1 MADSLFED
9 FVPRKKVKKVDN
21 KDYVDVDDVVKVD
34 SVVDRVFIDLKDDEN
49 VDGEEYVSVDEDCV
63 DARNVVSGD
72 DEVDEN
78 VHSDDKGVDNKFDD
92 ENEKNKNVQVPYL
105 NQRFDSLDD
114 ADRFIRSYALKN
126 GFAVK
131 IQQTKKRAKVDEIYA
146 RMFVCRLAGENQE
159 KNVLDEEVCV
169 GSSKGTRRRD
179 KLPRSGCKVRMFVV
193 KKKKKDYWELTTVEL
208 EHNHDL
214 VSPSKMTLIQR
225 ERHVTSAARNLIN
238 VLNVSGIRPSQTM
251 SLFSNMQGG
260 VSNVGFGSQN
270 IRNVVR
276 DERKKKIQV
285 SDAQA
290 GLDLLSRLKEE
301 GGGKFFVKTQVD
313 GENRLKNLVW
323 VDPKCLMA
331 YSNFGDV
338 VAFDTTYRTN
348 RYAMPFVPFTGVN
361 HHYQSVLFGF
371 ALMRDEVKSS
381 FEWVLRTWLEAV
393 GDKHPN
399 AIITD
404 QDQAMAGAI
413 ASILPQTRHLL
424 CSWHISQKFPEKLN
438 TLYIKHPG
446 TFKVDFNKC
455 IYHSLTEDIFEERW
469 KDLVVKYDLKDHSWL
484 QGLYLLKEKW
494 ISAYTKSTFSAG
506 QTTTSRSEGMNAFFD
521 SYVSSSTGLKQFV
534 ENAQKAIERQFM
546 REKEEDNDTKNKTR
560 YLRLKTAL
568 EQDGASMYTKEMF
581 RQFQVQLVE
590 ASKYF
595 VEKDTDQFTSGD
607 EVTHYRCFRPLT
619 EVDKRTMYE
628 VKFNKVAL
636 TGRCVCR
643 MYEHL
648 GIPCRHIIA
657 VLNKKNV
664 AQIPVTFIQRR
675 WTRDANRV
683 DGMLPYAMGCD
694 DPTSTELTPSQRF
707 NHMTLLTMSFCHSSM
722 VSKERYEYALEVMN
736 REIANLEKMA
746 VDNVDAA
753 PNTNTE
759 NPIEENIGDELNEPV
774 LDPIVSQ
781 TKGRKK
787 PQRFKNPIEG
797 LSKKK
802 RKCKQCHEEGHDI
815 RTCKKFGDQNKSS

>member
-9 FVPRKKVKKVDN
+9 FVPRKRVKKVDN
-21 KDYVDVDDVVKVD
+21 KDYVDVDDVIKVD
-34 SVVDRVFIDLKDDEN
+34 SVVDRVFIDLKGDEN
-49 VDGEEYVSVDEDCV
+49 VDDKEYVSVDEDCI
-63 DARNVVSGD
+63 DDRNVVSGD
-72 DEVDEN
+72 DEGDEK
-78 VHSDDKGVDNKFDD
+78 V
-92 ENEKNKNVQVPYL
+92 EN
-105 NQRFDSLDD
+105 D
-114 ADRFIRSYALKN
+114 ADRFIRAYAFKN

-131 IQQTKKRAKVDEIYA
+131 IQQTRKRAKVDEICA
-146 RMFVCRLAGENQE
+146 RMFVCRLAGENKD
-159 KNVLDEEVCV
+159 KNVVDQEVCI

-193 KKKKKDYWELTTVEL
+193 KKKKKDYWELTTLEL

-214 VSPSKMTLIQR
+214 VSPSKMSLIQR
-225 ERHVTSAARNLIN
+225 ERHVTSATRNLIKT
-238 VLNVSGIRPSQTM
+238 LNVSGIRPSQTM
-251 SLFSNMQGG
+251 SLSSNMQGR

-301 GGGKFFVKTQVD
+301 SGGKFFVKTQMD

-338 VAFDTTYRTN
+338 VAFDTTYQTN

-371 ALMRDEVKSS
+371 ALMRDEVKTS
-381 FEWVLRTWLEAV
+381 FEWVLKTWLEAV

-399 AIITD
+399 SIITD

-413 ASILPQTRHLL
+413 ASILPKTRHLL
-424 CSWHISQKFPEKLN
+424 CSWHISQKFPKKLK

-446 TFKVDFNKC
+446 TFKVDFNKY
-455 IYHSLTEDIFEERW
+455 IYHSLTEDIFQERW
-469 KDLVVKYDLKDHSWL
+469 NDLVVKYDLKDHSWL
-484 QGLYLLKEKW
+484 QGLYLLEEKW

-506 QTTTSRSEGMNAFFD
+506 QNTTSRSEGMNAFFD
-521 SYVSSSTGLKQFV
+521 SYISSSTGLKEFV
-534 ENAQKAIERQFM
+534 EKAQKAIDRQFM
-546 REKEEDNDTKNKTR
+546 QEKEEDNDTKNKTR
-560 YLRLKTAL
+560 YMRFKTAL
-568 EQDGASMYTKEMF
+568 EQDGASVYTKEMF
-581 RQFQVQLVE
+581 RQFQIQLVE
-590 ASKYF
+590 ASEYF
-595 VEKDTDQFTSGD
+595 VEKDKDLLMSGD

-628 VKFNKVAL
+628 VKFNKVAIL
-636 TGRCVCR
+636 GTCVCR

-648 GIPCRHIIA
+648 GIPCRHII
-657 VLNKKNV
+657 VVFNKKNV
-664 AQIPVTFIQRR
+664 GQIPVTFIKRR

-683 DGMLPYAMGCD
+683 NGLLPYAITCD
-694 DPTSTELTPSQRF
+694 DPTYTELTPNQRF

-736 REIANLEKMA
+736 REIANLEKIG
-746 VDNVDAA
+746 VDVDVF
-753 PNTNTE
+753 PNTSTE
-759 NPIEENIGDELNEPV
+759 IPIEQNIGHDLNEPV
-774 LDPIVSQ
+774 LDLIVSQ

-815 RTCKKFGDQNKSS
+815 RTCKKLDKQIRSSQM

>member
-1 MADSLFED
+1 
-9 FVPRKKVKKVDN
+9 
-21 KDYVDVDDVVKVD
+21 
-34 SVVDRVFIDLKDDEN
+34 
-49 VDGEEYVSVDEDCV
+49 
-63 DARNVVSGD
+63 
-72 DEVDEN
+72 
-78 VHSDDKGVDNKFDD
+78 
-92 ENEKNKNVQVPYL
+92 
-105 NQRFDSLDD
+105 
-114 ADRFIRSYALKN
+114 
-126 GFAVK
+126 
-131 IQQTKKRAKVDEIYA
+131 
-146 RMFVCRLAGENQE
+146 
-159 KNVLDEEVCV
+159 
-169 GSSKGTRRRD
+169 
-179 KLPRSGCKVRMFVV
+179 
-193 KKKKKDYWELTTVEL
+193 
-208 EHNHDL
+208 
-214 VSPSKMTLIQR
+214 
-225 ERHVTSAARNLIN
+225 
-238 VLNVSGIRPSQTM
+238 
-251 SLFSNMQGG
+251 MQGR

-301 GGGKFFVKTQVD
+301 SGGKFFVKTQMD

-338 VAFDTTYRTN
+338 VAFDTTYQTN

-371 ALMRDEVKSS
+371 ALMRDEVKTS
-381 FEWVLRTWLEAV
+381 FEWVLKTWLEAV

-399 AIITD
+399 SIITD

-413 ASILPQTRHLL
+413 ASILPKTRHLL
-424 CSWHISQKFPEKLN
+424 CSWHISQKFPKKLK

-446 TFKVDFNKC
+446 TFKVDFNKY
-455 IYHSLTEDIFEERW
+455 IYHSLTEDIFQERW
-469 KDLVVKYDLKDHSWL
+469 NDLVVKYDLKDHSWL
-484 QGLYLLKEKW
+484 QGLYLLEEKW

-506 QTTTSRSEGMNAFFD
+506 QNTTSRSEGMNAFFD
-521 SYVSSSTGLKQFV
+521 SYISSSTGLKEFV
-534 ENAQKAIERQFM
+534 EKAQKAIDRQFM
-546 REKEEDNDTKNKTR
+546 QEKEEDNDTKNKTR
-560 YLRLKTAL
+560 YMRFKTAL
-568 EQDGASMYTKEMF
+568 EQDGASVYTKEMF
-581 RQFQVQLVE
+581 RQFQIQLVE
-590 ASKYF
+590 ASEYF
-595 VEKDTDQFTSGD
+595 VEKDKDLLMSGD

-628 VKFNKVAL
+628 VKFNKVAIL
-636 TGRCVCR
+636 GTCVCR

-648 GIPCRHIIA
+648 GIPCRHII
-657 VLNKKNV
+657 VVFNKKNV
-664 AQIPVTFIQRR
+664 GQIPVTFIKRR

-683 DGMLPYAMGCD
+683 NGLLPYAITCD
-694 DPTSTELTPSQRF
+694 DPTYTELTPNQRF

-736 REIANLEKMA
+736 REIANLEKIG
-746 VDNVDAA
+746 VDVDVF
-753 PNTNTE
+753 PNTSTE
-759 NPIEENIGDELNEPV
+759 IPIEQNIGHDLNEPV
-774 LDPIVSQ
+774 LDLIVSQ

-815 RTCKKFGDQNKSS
+815 RTCKKLDKQIRSSQINGGKGEEIVLVLYNATCSISMDETPHHELSIGYSSRSSTAQPSPVFSAFPCFALFGQSKSYQINKIIPKSTKLPTQQKGMKNGSIKKYVGFLSNTEATTSSLSRNNSSYKWKPRLSGKVCLNLIPIHMTNHNGLTLVLVNLLFLLIIRSPLHSI

>member
-9 FVPRKKVKKVDN
+9 FVPRKRVKKVDN

-49 VDGEEYVSVDEDCV
+49 VDDKEYVSVDEDCI
-63 DARNVVSGD
+63 DDRNVVSSD

-78 VHSDDKGVDNKFDD
+78 VESDDKGVDNKFID
-92 ENEKNKNVQVPYL
+92 ENERNKNMEVPYL
-105 NQRFDSLDD
+105 NQRFDNLDG

-146 RMFVCRLAGENQE
+146 RMFVCRLAGENQD
-159 KNVLDEEVCV
+159 KNVVDEEVCV

-381 FEWVLRTWLEAV
+381 FEWVLRTWLEAK
-393 GDKHPN
+393 DKFCERR
-399 AIITD
+399 
-404 QDQAMAGAI
+404 QEV
-413 ASILPQTRHLL
+413 
-424 CSWHISQKFPEKLN
+424 FPEGPAQISALMRRPKQSN
-438 TLYIKHPG
+438 HTDCG
-446 TFKVDFNKC
+446 
-455 IYHSLTEDIFEERW
+455 IF
-469 KDLVVKYDLKDHSWL
+469 VMKYMDYML
-484 QGLYLLKEKW
+484 QGFHLQSMSWTSSDVETFRYRIAKE
-494 ISAYTKSTFSAG
+494 
-506 QTTTSRSEGMNAFFD
+506 
-521 SYVSSSTGLKQFV
+521 
-534 ENAQKAIERQFM
+534 
-546 REKEEDNDTKNKTR
+546 
-560 YLRLKTAL
+560 
-568 EQDGASMYTKEMF
+568 
-581 RQFQVQLVE
+581 
-590 ASKYF
+590 
-595 VEKDTDQFTSGD
+595 
-607 EVTHYRCFRPLT
+607 
-619 EVDKRTMYE
+619 
-628 VKFNKVAL
+628 
-636 TGRCVCR
+636 
-643 MYEHL
+643 
-648 GIPCRHIIA
+648 
-657 VLNKKNV
+657 
-664 AQIPVTFIQRR
+664 IQRGKAR
-675 WTRDANRV
+675 MIP
-683 DGMLPYAMGCD
+683 GFLMK
-694 DPTSTELTPSQRF
+694 QR
-707 NHMTLLTMSFCHSSM
+707 L
-722 VSKERYEYALEVMN
+722 
-736 REIANLEKMA
+736 
-746 VDNVDAA
+746 DNASRA
-753 PNTNTE
+753 
-759 NPIEENIGDELNEPV
+759 
-774 LDPIVSQ
+774 
-781 TKGRKK
+781 
-787 PQRFKNPIEG
+787 
-797 LSKKK
+797 
-802 RKCKQCHEEGHDI
+802 
-815 RTCKKFGDQNKSS
+815 